1 MRGIRLITAGLVAIA
16 MITCP
21 NPLSVDSLLAQK
33 VEKGQAERSEKAD
46 RLETLAAELL
56 AEGETDV
63 WEEAAELF
71 ETAARIRPESDIG
84 RVEDL
89 RTAAN
94 IWYWAGRTDHARVLT
109 EEAALIA
116 SNLGK
121 PALAAHIYLD
131 AAVLSAELK
140 MGRHTI
146 AAARQ
151 AELLAA
157 SPVIS
162 STEREAIRIRLE
174 RLNAPTR
181 LGQIM

>member
-1 MRGIRLITAGLVAIA
+1 MRGTSLFTSGLLVFALIA
-16 MITCP
+16 CP

-33 VEKGQAERSEKAD
+33 ADKGQVGKQEKAER
-46 RLETLAAELL
+46 LEAVAAELL

-63 WEEAAELF
+63 WVEAAEVL
-71 ETAARIRPESDIG
+71 ESAARIRGEADPRGVDN
-84 RVEDL
+84 L

-94 IWYWAGRTDHARVLT
+94 IYYWAGEPDHARVLM
-109 EEAALIA
+109 EEAASGA
-116 SNLGK
+116 ANLGK

-131 AAVLSAELK
+131 AAVLSAELR

-157 SPVIS
+157 SPVITS
-162 STEREAIRIRLE
+162 AEREEIEARLD
-174 RLNAPTR
+174 R
-181 LGQIM
+181 LGAPLRLAEIM

>member
-1 MRGIRLITAGLVAIA
+1 MRGIRLITAGLVATA
-16 MITCP
+16 LVVCP
-21 NPLSVDSLLAQK
+21 NPLSVESALAQK
-33 VEKGQAERSEKAD
+33 VEKGQVGKSEKAE
-46 RLETLAAELL
+46 RLEAVAAELL
-56 AEGETDV
+56 AEGETEL
-63 WEEAAELF
+63 WLEAAELL
-71 ETAARIRPESDIG
+71 ETAARIRPDSDIG

-94 IWYWAGRTDHARVLT
+94 IWYWAGKANQARILT
-109 EEAALIA
+109 EEAALVA

-121 PALAAHIYLD
+121 PALAANIYLD

-157 SPVIS
+157 SPVVS
-162 STEREAIRIRLE
+162 STERDAIETRLE
-174 RLNAPTR
+174 RLNAPRR
-181 LGQIM
+181 LSQIM